1 REQRL
6 DMLAAL
12 FHHHELAADDI
23 AAGAL
28 VFEEFR
34 QRGVVGTAVG
44 GAVARARVVA
54 EARSRA
60 EVGTFGHDAGIGQS
74 ITQPLR
80 ATAADRSR
88 REARAAAIAG
98 GGRPAWGQMWPTNRP
113 GRDRRAAGAR
123 ARG

>member
-1 REQRL
+1 ASVLQK
-6 DMLAAL
+6 
-12 FHHHELAADDI
+12 
-23 AAGAL
+23 
-28 VFEEFR
+28 FR

-44 GAVARARVVA
+44 GAVDRARCVA
-54 EARSRA
+54 EAGWRA
-60 EVGTFGHDAGIGQS
+60 EGGTFGHDAGIGQS

-98 GGRPAWGQMWPTNRP
+98 RARLAWRHMWPTNRP